1 LAAAI
6 VIRDVEGLAEAR
18 RVEELQAEVWGMD
31 DRDITPLTHLVAVK
45 EAGGQLIGAF
55 DDQEMV
61 GFVYGFPGVEH
72 GRPIHHSHL
81 LAVRPEYR
89 NEHVG
94 YRLKLAQRAA
104 VLAQGIGRITWT
116 FDPLQSANAYFNF
129 RKLGATCDA
138 YRVDFYGAGTSS
150 FLHRAGTDR
159 LLLTWDIDTPRVHRR
174 VLGEPAGGPPAE
186 GVPAL
191 VRIAP
196 CGAPGELDLSGGLAA
211 EEAVIEIPDDI
222 NALGREHP
230 KRTVQWREV
239 TRRAFGEAFGAGFRV
254 DDFHRV
260 PRPEHPAGVYV
271 LRRAARGEG
280 SP

>member
-1 LAAAI
+1 LAPGI

-18 RVEELQAEVWGMD
+18 RVEELQGEVWGMD

-72 GRPIHHSHL
+72 GRSIHHSHL

-89 NEHVG
+89 NEDVG

-104 VLAQGIGRITWT
+104 VLAQGIARITWT

-129 RKLGATCDA
+129 HKLGATCDS
-138 YRVDFYGAGTSS
+138 YRIDFYGAGTSS

-159 LLLTWDIDTPRVHRR
+159 LWLTWDLDSPRVQRR
-174 VLGEPAGGPPAE
+174 VRGEASPAAPAD
-186 GVPAL
+186 GAPAL
-191 VRIAP
+191 VRIGP
-196 CGAPGELDLSGGLAA
+196 SGAPGALDLSGGLAA
-211 EEAVIEIPDDI
+211 DEALIEIPADI
-222 NALGREHP
+222 NSLGRERP
-230 KRTVQWREV
+230 TRALEWRDV
-239 TRRAFGEAFGAGFRV
+239 TRRAFVAAFDAGFRV
-254 DDFHRV
+254 EGCHRTA
-260 PRPEHPAGVYV
+260 RSDHSAGVYV
-271 LRRAARGEG
+271 LRRGARGEVA
-280 SP
+280 S